1 MRNQADCDSCLAVK
15 SCYYSRIF
23 ETKGVTDKPLY
34 KTGSSVLHP
43 YVLIPPLTEQKLLS
57 PGSTFTF
64 TLVLIGEYTRALPYF
79 VFTFKEMGEKGI
91 GKFTSST
98 SGGAGGRGNYKI
110 TNICQNDKNIWHN
123 DKLDYEVDSFS
134 FNKSE
139 GQINSITL
147 SFLTP
152 FRLQRK
158 GQLVHNPNFKEIF
171 LSALRRAEL
180 LNYYYSDTR
189 IDDII
194 DIPNLI
200 KKSETIKETENSLS
214 VYEWQRYSGRQKTK
228 LKMDGVVGDVTYEG
242 DLGDFVPFFRFAE
255 IFSIGKNTVFGL
267 GRVVI
272 KAMK

>member
-1 MRNQADCDSCLAVK
+1 MAVK

-34 KTGSSVLHP
+34 KTGSSILHP
-43 YVLIPPLTEQKLLS
+43 YVLIPPLTEQKLL
-57 PGSTFTF
+57 PVGSTFTF
-64 TLVLIGEYTRALPYF
+64 TLVLIGEYTQALPYF
-79 VFTFKEMGEKGI
+79 VYTFRQMGEKGI
-91 GKFTSST
+91 GKFISSN
-98 SGGAGGRGNYKI
+98 SGGERGRGNYEI
-110 TNICQNDKNIWHN
+110 TAICQNGKNIWDN
-123 DKLDYEVDSFS
+123 DKLHYEVDSFS

-139 GQINSITL
+139 GQIKSITL

-152 FRLQRK
+152 FRLQRNGK
-158 GQLVHNPNFKEIF
+158 LVHNPNFKEIF

-180 LNYYYSDTR
+180 LNYYYSDIR

-194 DIPNLI
+194 DIPALI

-267 GRVVI
+267 GRIVI
-272 KAMK
+272 KARK